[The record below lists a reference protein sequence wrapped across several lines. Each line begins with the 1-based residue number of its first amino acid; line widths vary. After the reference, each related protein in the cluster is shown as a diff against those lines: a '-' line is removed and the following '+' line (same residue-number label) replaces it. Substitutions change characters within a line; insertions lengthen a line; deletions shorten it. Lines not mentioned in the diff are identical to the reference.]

1 MANLKKKLQRERQ
14 RRKKLQPT
22 TVMDRWVDKD
32 GLHCI
37 GEGTPPSDEDY
48 AQMTQD
54 YQKRIKNSPMWDEWV
69 KQFGKKKAEEMLKEC
84 VAKPG

>member
-14 RRKKLQPT
+14 RRKKQQPT
-22 TVMDRWVDKD
+22 TVMDSWVDKD
-32 GLHCI
+32 GFHCT

-48 AQMTQD
+48 EQMTQD
-54 YQKRIKNSPMWDEWV
+54 YQKRIRNSPMWDEWV